1 MNLQFCKWQNW
12 QLRKNGKEIYDYS
25 RIFNIKVSYLG
36 FSSGWGSSRF
46 FPTGFASAS
55 SFVTN
60 SISASTFPWNV

>member
-12 QLRKNGKEIYDYS
+12 QLRKMERKFTIIHGYS
-25 RIFNIKVSYLG
+25 IKVSYLG
-36 FSSGWGSSRF
+36 FSNGWGSSRF